1 MLNRA
6 VLTVNL
12 AGVVDPGEVLVAAA
26 LVGALGVVA
35 DVGTHSKLLTL
46 ILICEQPPQSKKM
59 WVTDH

>member
-46 ILICEQPPQSKKM
+46 ILI
-59 WVTDH
+59 